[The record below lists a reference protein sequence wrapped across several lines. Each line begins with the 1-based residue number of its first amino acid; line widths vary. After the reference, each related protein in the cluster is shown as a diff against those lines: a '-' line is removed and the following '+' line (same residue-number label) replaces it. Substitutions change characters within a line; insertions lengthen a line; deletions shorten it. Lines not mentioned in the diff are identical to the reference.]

1 MGTKDELYP
10 LLRLAANLLL
20 TTIGACGMWTASVV
34 LPAVQADF
42 GVSRA
47 DASLP
52 FTLLMIGFGIGS
64 VLAGRLADRYGVMVP
79 SLIGAVSLAAG
90 FGLASLATSLA
101 VYALIF
107 GLLIGLMGISA
118 QFAPLMTDTS
128 MWFTKRRGIAV
139 AICAS
144 GNYVGG
150 AIWPSVIEHF
160 VQTAGWRPTFQGMG
174 LFCLLTMLPLA
185 LVLRRR
191 PPPQAMPVAPAG
203 AATVGGVALPF
214 GLKASTAQILMCV
227 AGVSC
232 CVAMSMPQVHI
243 VAYCGDL
250 GYGVAQGAQM
260 LSVML
265 AFGVVSRLVFG
276 LISDRIGGMRTVLIS
291 STLQMVALLIYLP
304 FDSLASL
311 YVASALFG
319 LFQGGIIPAYAIV
332 IREQF
337 PPQEAGT
344 RVGLTLT
351 ATMVGMALGGWLSGA
366 IFDLTGSYHAAF
378 AHGAAW
384 NLLNVIIMAW
394 LFRRTLGPRPP
405 TTRLTP
411 ETAR

>member
-1 MGTKDELYP
+1 
-10 LLRLAANLLL
+10 
-20 TTIGACGMWTASVV
+20 
-34 LPAVQADF
+34 
-42 GVSRA
+42 
-47 DASLP
+47 
-52 FTLLMIGFGIGS
+52 
-64 VLAGRLADRYGVMVP
+64 
-79 SLIGAVSLAAG
+79 
-90 FGLASLATSLA
+90 
-101 VYALIF
+101 
-107 GLLIGLMGISA
+107 
-118 QFAPLMTDTS
+118 
-128 MWFTKRRGIAV
+128 
-139 AICAS
+139 
-144 GNYVGG
+144 
-150 AIWPSVIEHF
+150 
-160 VQTAGWRPTFQGMG
+160 
-174 LFCLLTMLPLA
+174 
-185 LVLRRR
+185 
-191 PPPQAMPVAPAG
+191 
-203 AATVGGVALPF
+203 VALPF
-214 GLKASTAQILMCV
+214 GLPPRTAQILMCV
-227 AGVSC
+227 AGVAC

>member
-1 MGTKDELYP
+1 V
-10 LLRLAANLLL
+10 R
-20 TTIGACGMWTASVV
+20 
-34 LPAVQADF
+34 
-42 GVSRA
+42 
-47 DASLP
+47 
-52 FTLLMIGFGIGS
+52 
-64 VLAGRLADRYGVMVP
+64 
-79 SLIGAVSLAAG
+79 
-90 FGLASLATSLA
+90 
-101 VYALIF
+101 
-107 GLLIGLMGISA
+107 
-118 QFAPLMTDTS
+118 
-128 MWFTKRRGIAV
+128 RRGIAV

-150 AIWPSVIEHF
+150 AIWPSLIEHF
-160 VQTAGWRPTFQGMG
+160 VQTAGWRATFQGMG

-191 PPPQAMPVAPAG
+191 PPPQAIPVPPAG
-203 AATVGGVALPF
+203 APTAGGVALPF
-214 GLKASTAQILMCV
+214 GLRPGTAQFLMCV
-227 AGVSC
+227 AGVAC

-394 LFRRTLGPRPP
+394 LFRRTLGPRRPSAS
-405 TTRLTP
+405 LTP